1 MDRKSL
7 GVGIGLGMVGLLLL
21 VLVVVLTVAYSG
33 AYNIAATEDHTP
45 FVRWVFTTTMHN
57 SVDDRAADVNSPT
70 EFSQAMVEE
79 GAAEYKAMCQH
90 CHAGPGVQRSEWAEG
105 MLPKPPHLVDEASE
119 WEPNEIFWL
128 VKHGLKYTGMPSWP
142 AAERDDEG

>member
-79 GAAEYKAMCQH
+79 GA
-90 CHAGPGVQRSEWAEG
+90 VQRPARAARRL
-105 MLPKPPHLVDEASE
+105 LPARKEPGGDPPGARGV
-119 WEPNEIFWL
+119 
-128 VKHGLKYTGMPSWP
+128 
-142 AAERDDEG
+142 